1 MKTDNIDKYIESL
14 LFLKGEPMSVKQ
26 LADILDAKEKEIENG
41 LEILQEKLSE
51 RGTTLIKKE
60 DQFSLATSPD
70 SSEFC
75 KKLVSE
81 EFNPELTKASLE
93 VLSIILYRGPI
104 SRPKVDYIRGVNS
117 TFTLRNLMIRGLV
130 ERIIHPKDSRSFLY
144 KPTLQLFQHLGV
156 SKIEDLPEYGNLDK
170 KIENFINENQETV
183 NNLNNI

>member
-26 LADILDAKEKEIENG
+26 LADILDAKEKEIESG

-51 RGTTLIKKE
+51 RGITLIKKE
-60 DQFSLATSPD
+60 NQFSLATSPD

-75 KKLVSE
+75 KILVRE

-104 SRPKVDYIRGVNS
+104 SRPKVDYIRGV
-117 TFTLRNLMIRGLV
+117 
-130 ERIIHPKDSRSFLY
+130 
-144 KPTLQLFQHLGV
+144 
-156 SKIEDLPEYGNLDK
+156 
-170 KIENFINENQETV
+170 
-183 NNLNNI
+183 